1 MSIADENTKSIGA
14 VDRNGPAWL
23 LCLPQWMRHDELRRL
38 EYLVRTDR
46 YFLEDQVAD
55 GTPDCL
61 PLPPRSTSL
70 KNTPAIVVP
79 KQFSGLILDRDRKL
93 PVDVVLAN
101 LKLVA
106 RHGHDNRLRRH
117 IERAPIAPCSNH
129 QGSADRQTRQSP
141 TAHVNAPNRRSCTS
155 WSTSG
160 RLRRRAGTSC
170 DNRRTQSPCRIH
182 WSVHARTED
191 PA

>member
-1 MSIADENTKSIGA
+1 MSAADVSPKSIGA
-14 VDRNGPAWL
+14 VDRSGPSGRVFRNG
-23 LCLPQWMRHDELRRL
+23 CGDELGRVKHL
-38 EYLVRTDR
+38 AGTDR
-46 YFLEDQVAD
+46 HLLGQE
-55 GTPDCL
+55 GTEGVPDL
-61 PLPPRSTSL
+61 LSLARRSKSI
-70 KNTPAIVVP
+70 KVIPATGVP
-79 KQFSGLILDRDRKL
+79 KQLSGLILDRDRKL

-182 WSVHARTED
+182 WSVHARTGD
-191 PA
+191 PV